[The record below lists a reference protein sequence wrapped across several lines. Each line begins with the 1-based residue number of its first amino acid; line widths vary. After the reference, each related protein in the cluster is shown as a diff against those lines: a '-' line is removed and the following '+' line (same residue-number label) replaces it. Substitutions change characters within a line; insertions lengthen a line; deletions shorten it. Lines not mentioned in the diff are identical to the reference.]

1 MNFQTIF
8 SFILNKIKILAI
20 IFLFIIISLKI
31 IDLSHMRI
39 TAIFNEL
46 EPFSNIYVY
55 YKGFKIGKT
64 INVRPSKDFLTT
76 EVTIAL
82 NSWNYNLPNNI
93 KVKVQKAQKDSD
105 IDYIDIIY
113 PSSPAIARLKYGD
126 KVEGTISHDL
136 SDIINDVAEGKN
148 FNEIKGNANN
158 LLSSANDVAK
168 SLNEFITVLTSI
180 LNEIR
185 PDIKITTNNLAK
197 TSTNLTNTSANLEKT
212 SIKIEKSI
220 NDEYI
225 LNSIQNLQST
235 SKNVESTTLLLN
247 SKTIP
252 KINATICSLKILIDN
267 INEIVKGIGKTLQ
280 KRMGGARLI
289 FGTAVDNKCN

>member
-1 MNFQTIF
+1 MNFRAIF
-8 SFILNKIKILAI
+8 SFILKKIKILAI
-20 IFLFIIISLKI
+20 IFISIILALKI
-31 IDLSHMRI
+31 IDLSHMKI
-39 TAIFNEL
+39 TAVFDEL

-55 YKGFKIGKT
+55 YKGFKIGKAT
-64 INVRPSKDFLTT
+64 KVQPSKDFLTT
-76 EVTIAL
+76 EVIIAL

-113 PSSPAIARLKYGD
+113 PSSPSIKRLKYGD

-136 SDIINDVAEGKN
+136 SDMINDIAEGKG
-148 FNEIKGNANN
+148 FNEIKGNTNN

-185 PDIKITTNNLAK
+185 PDIKIATSNLAK

-225 LNSIQNLQST
+225 LNSIQNFQSS
-235 SKNVESTTLLLN
+235 SKNFESTTLLLN
-247 SKTIP
+247 TKTVP
-252 KINATICSLKILIDN
+252 KINATICSLKTLLDN
-267 INEIVKGIGKTLQ
+267 LNEIIKGIGKTLQ
-280 KRMGGARLI
+280 KRMGGVRLI
-289 FGTAVDNKCN
+289 FGTAIDNQCN